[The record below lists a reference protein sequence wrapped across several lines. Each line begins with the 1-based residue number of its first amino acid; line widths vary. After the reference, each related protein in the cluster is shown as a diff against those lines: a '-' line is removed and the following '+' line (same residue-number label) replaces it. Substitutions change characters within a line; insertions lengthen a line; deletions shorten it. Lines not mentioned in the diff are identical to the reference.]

1 MSLPHRVHSL
11 LSVCSPAVSEADS
24 GTFSAIGLWWSPR
37 VRGGKPK
44 GRKEEAIYDF
54 QNGGGGICGDEDSDS
69 GGGDGKAMVAAEAKI
84 MMVKKQ
90 MVVTDIH
97 TFIKPI
103 LSSVPLFPLSCK
115 FSDGATL

>member
-1 MSLPHRVHSL
+1 
-11 LSVCSPAVSEADS
+11 
-24 GTFSAIGLWWSPR
+24 
-37 VRGGKPK
+37 
-44 GRKEEAIYDF
+44 
-54 QNGGGGICGDEDSDS
+54 
-69 GGGDGKAMVAAEAKI
+69 MVAAEAKI

-103 LSSVPLFPLSCK
+103 LSSVLLFPLSCK